1 MAPRKKVIE
10 KQQPQINNIGLTRSV
25 GEITEEAYIL
35 YGGYVSN
42 SRALPRLSDGLK
54 VSIMRLIYMSLLHPK
69 GKDLPTH
76 EFVPSVSRVHPHG
89 TTGLELSAAH
99 MVRSG
104 VFTGHGFFG
113 YTSIDG
119 VVSPP
124 AATRY
129 TKIRLSDLYWD
140 ILGDLVNP
148 EYIDFHESPQG
159 EREPASGLPLPLPA
173 ALYLPI
179 QTMGLAVG
187 VKTQIPSFNPQS
199 LYRAWKE
206 NNPYLLE
213 SSVDLIIDKEN
224 SELQKL
230 WETGRGRVIYSYK
243 ISRTKS
249 PDGKTEG
256 ILFESKSECATEIFT
271 PKISKYD
278 KLVDEG
284 KVYIEDL
291 TDENG
296 PKLFVGRVPGARN
309 ITVDDIEA
317 IARKICYSATEYQVW
332 VTDSVKA
339 FRIPIKDW
347 VGYTVNNY
355 IKLLVR
361 VNEKKIEKV
370 NFQIATNEALPYI
383 SEYIISNPKATDA
396 QIQKDLGY
404 SPEIITAVM
413 SKPISYLRKNK
424 DTSDRVKALKDK
436 LKELKKFDPVAY
448 TEDIINRL

>member
-25 GEITEEAYIL
+25 GEITEEAYVL

-159 EREPASGLPLPLPA
+159 ERFK
-173 ALYLPI
+173 
-179 QTMGLAVG
+179 Q
-187 VKTQIPSFNPQS
+187 
-199 LYRAWKE
+199 W
-206 NNPYLLE
+206 
-213 SSVDLIIDKEN
+213 
-224 SELQKL
+224 
-230 WETGRGRVIYSYK
+230 
-243 ISRTKS
+243 
-249 PDGKTEG
+249 
-256 ILFESKSECATEIFT
+256 
-271 PKISKYD
+271 
-278 KLVDEG
+278 
-284 KVYIEDL
+284 
-291 TDENG
+291 
-296 PKLFVGRVPGARN
+296 
-309 ITVDDIEA
+309 
-317 IARKICYSATEYQVW
+317 VW
-332 VTDSVKA
+332 
-339 FRIPIKDW
+339 RW
-347 VGYTVNNY
+347 V
-355 IKLLVR
+355 
-361 VNEKKIEKV
+361 
-370 NFQIATNEALPYI
+370 
-383 SEYIISNPKATDA
+383 
-396 QIQKDLGY
+396 
-404 SPEIITAVM
+404 
-413 SKPISYLRKNK
+413 
-424 DTSDRVKALKDK
+424 
-436 LKELKKFDPVAY
+436 
-448 TEDIINRL
+448 